1 MNDQEMPALFMLS
14 SSDQEQMA
22 LKTFSS
28 STTNGKATVK
38 ITLETTD
45 MYALARC
52 LKDLGE
58 VFEEHRKRKPTRAG
72 TTRQTQ
78 STAEQE

>member
-1 MNDQEMPALFMLS
+1 MNAQEMPALFMLS
-14 SSDQEQMA
+14 SSDQERMA

-45 MYALARC
+45 MYALASC

-58 VFEEHRKRKPTRAG
+58 VFERHKKRNSKRPSATGGANV
-72 TTRQTQ
+72 
-78 STAEQE
+78 

>member
-14 SSDQEQMA
+14 SSDHEQMA

-28 STTNGKATVK
+28 STTNGKAIVK

-52 LKDLGE
+52 LKNLGE
-58 VFEEHRKRKPTRAG
+58 VFDRNKKRNSKRPSATGGANV
-72 TTRQTQ
+72 
-78 STAEQE
+78 